1 MTQKT
6 KFITFVGAP
15 NVGKSTLLNLLM
27 DQKISIVTPKAQTT
41 RTSLKGIKIFGET
54 QLIFIDTPGLFTP
67 KTYADKAMVDCA
79 LQMISGTD
87 EVALLI
93 DAKNPITSA
102 NKKIIENIKQE
113 NTPAILLINKIDQVK
128 KIELLEVTR
137 KLNELH
143 NFKHTFMISALK
155 KKGID
160 SLLDHFISSAE
171 AFPWPFPE
179 NEITTAPIKFMISEI
194 VREKIF
200 LFTNKEIPYYTYVEV
215 EHWKEQEKTDV
226 IDILIRVRDRNHKKI
241 ILGSQG
247 DLIKKIGT
255 KARIEI
261 EELLNKKIF
270 LRTHI
275 KISSID
281 QIMQYKPY

>member
-1 MTQKT
+1 MTKKT

-27 DQKISIVTPKAQTT
+27 DQKLSIVTPKAQTT
-41 RTSLKGIKIFGET
+41 RTSLKGIKIFGDT
-54 QLIFIDTPGLFTP
+54 QLVLIDTPGLFSP
-67 KTYADKAMVDCA
+67 KTYADKVMVDCA

-93 DAKNPITSA
+93 DAKYPLTDA
-102 NKKIIENIKQE
+102 NKKIIENIKKE
-113 NTPAILLINKIDQVK
+113 KVPAILLINKIDQVK
-128 KIELLEVTR
+128 KPDLLAISS

-143 NFKHTFMISALK
+143 NFSQTFMISALK
-155 KKGID
+155 TKGID
-160 SLLDHFISSAE
+160 SLLDYLVSSAD
-171 AFPWPFPE
+171 ASPWPFSE
-179 NEITTAPIKFMISEI
+179 DEITTAPLKFMISEI

-200 LFTNKEIPYYTYVEV
+200 LFTNKEIPYSTYVEV

-241 ILGSQG
+241 ILGTQG

-255 KARIEI
+255 KARTEI
-261 EELLNKKIF
+261 EQLLNKKIF
-270 LRTHI
+270 LRTHL
-275 KISSID
+275 KISTID